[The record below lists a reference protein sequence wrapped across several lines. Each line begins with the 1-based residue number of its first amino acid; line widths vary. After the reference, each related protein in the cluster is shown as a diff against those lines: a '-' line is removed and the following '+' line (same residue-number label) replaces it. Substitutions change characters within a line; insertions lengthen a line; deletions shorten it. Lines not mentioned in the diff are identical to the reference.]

1 MRTNEK
7 RKLTIGEKV
16 KIWRKQRKLTQE
28 KFADLI
34 ERSTDAFSMIERG
47 VNLPSNQTLKKMSEV
62 LKIPV
67 GEFFAE
73 TDGKEAVTK
82 RQETI
87 TKILGL
93 LHELDD
99 KKLKMA
105 LKHIEVLDDKN

>member
-1 MRTNEK
+1 MPKDTK
-7 RKLTIGEKV
+7 RKLTIGEKI

-34 ERSTDAFSMIERG
+34 GRSTDAISMIERG

-67 GEFFAE
+67 GEFLAE
-73 TDGKEAVTK
+73 TSEKGETAE
-82 RQETI
+82 RQELI

-93 LHELDD
+93 VHEFDD
-99 KKLKMA
+99 KKLEMA
-105 LKHIEVLDDKN
+105 LRHIQILQENR